1 MTNHCRRDN
10 QACTSSHRERTQS
23 GRRTCVKVAR
33 SSLRRQRSTS
43 NIRMDPVGEQFEGD
57 AKPAYFDPDAPDM
70 SEQQFAA
77 SLEAEIEKP
86 AFVVDD
92 EDPPPAIPVADCVL
106 PTPSNCGDSRPRLS
120 DRAKLDDFV
129 SETASLNASENP
141 DWRDQV
147 SAKVN

>member
-33 SSLRRQRSTS
+33 SSLLRQRSTS

-86 AFVVDD
+86 AFVLD
-92 EDPPPAIPVADCVL
+92 EAEG
-106 PTPSNCGDSRPRLS
+106 PTLGEVISSNSPQTDSLSESRGDSRPRLS
-120 DRAKLDDFV
+120 DRAELDDPI
-129 SETASLNASENP
+129 S
-141 DWRDQV
+141 DQEHP
-147 SAKVN
+147 